1 MEKTKRSSS
10 RFSDN
15 DFEKTKMSIVY
26 ANVNGF
32 SLKKNGRKWS
42 SRCGAVLNESD

>member
-1 MEKTKRSSS
+1 MKKTKRSSS

-32 SLKKNGRKWS
+32 SLKKKWTEVEFPS
-42 SRCGAVLNESD
+42 WCSA